1 VSPRRLLS
9 LVAVVTTLLVVAP
22 ALATLPQVDYTLTGP
37 AGDNGWYVGPVTVKW
52 TLIGELTSSGCDT
65 KTLLTDTSGT
75 QITCTASNLS
85 GPVTGTTVP
94 IRIDQ
99 TAPTDVTAKA
109 ARGPDSRSWFTS
121 PVGITWSGSDALSGV
136 ASCTT
141 LTYAGPDAGGAAP
154 TGSCRDRAGNTSA
167 PVAFS
172 LDYDATPPGLSAV
185 TATAGP
191 RRADIRYSAS
201 ADTVRVTVV
210 REGSPPATVADGPP
224 ATGLAADEGLSPA
237 TTYTWEVTAIDAAGN
252 ATTQRAT
259 ATTPSA
265 AAQAAAK
272 SSKPRAIRL
281 RWRKVRGA
289 TYYNVQ
295 IFRGSHKVLSAWP
308 QQPRYRLA
316 AQWRFR
322 GRTHRLVAG
331 RTYRWYAW
339 AGFGRK
345 SARRYGRL
353 LAHGRFSVTG

>member
-1 VSPRRLLS
+1 VSPRGILS
-9 LVAVVTTLLVVAP
+9 LVATATALLFASS
-22 ALATLPQVDYTLTGP
+22 AFATLPQVDYTLTGP

-52 TLIGELTSSGCDT
+52 TLVGELTSSGCDT
-65 KTLLTDTSGT
+65 KTLLADTTGT

-85 GPVTGTTVP
+85 GPVSGTTVP

-109 ARGPDSRSWFTS
+109 ARGPDSRSWFTA
-121 PVGITWSGSDALSGV
+121 PVGITWSGSDALSGI

-141 LTYAGPDAGGAAP
+141 LTYVGPDAAGAAP
-154 TGSCRDRAGNTSA
+154 TGSCRDRAGNVSA
-167 PVAFS
+167 PVAFT

-185 TATAGP
+185 TATTGP

-210 REGSPPATVADGPP
+210 REGSPPTTVADGPP
-224 ATGLAADEGLSPA
+224 ATGLAADEGLAPA

-252 ATTQRAT
+252 ATTQRVT

-265 AAQAAAK
+265 YVQAAAT
-272 SSKPRAIRL
+272 SSKPRVIRL

-295 IFRGSHKVLSAWP
+295 VFRGNHKLLSAWP
-308 QQPRYRLA
+308 RQPHYRLS
-316 AQWRFR
+316 AQWHFR
-322 GRTHRLVAG
+322 GRTQRLVAG
-331 RTYRWYAW
+331 RTYRWFAW
-339 AGFGRK
+339 AGFGRQ

-353 LAHGRFSVTG
+353 LAHGRFTVPG